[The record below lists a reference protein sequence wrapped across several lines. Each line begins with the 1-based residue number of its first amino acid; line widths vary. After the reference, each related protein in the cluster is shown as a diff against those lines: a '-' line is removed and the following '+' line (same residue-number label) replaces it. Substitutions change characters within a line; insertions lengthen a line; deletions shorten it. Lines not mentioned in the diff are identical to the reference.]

1 MKKISSN
8 KLTIRYSLHQM
19 FFFITS
25 AGIFA
30 FAATY
35 LLDKGFQT
43 SQVGLI
49 LAATNFTITILGA
62 MLIAMCHAMTENYL
76 FNV

>member
-8 KLTIRYSLHQM
+8 KLTIRYSLYQM

-30 FAATY
+30 FAVTY

-43 SQVGLI
+43 SQVGII
-49 LAATNFTITILGA
+49 LAATNLISCVIQPVLGDFA
-62 MLIAMCHAMTENYL
+62 DRIQGW
-76 FNV
+76 VQIG